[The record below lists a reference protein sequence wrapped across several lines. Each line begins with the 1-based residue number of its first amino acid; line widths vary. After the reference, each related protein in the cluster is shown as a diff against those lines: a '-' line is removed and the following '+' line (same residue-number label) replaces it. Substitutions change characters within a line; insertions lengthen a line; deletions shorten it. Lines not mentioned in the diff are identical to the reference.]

1 MGGAPVG
8 AAAGAAQATRA
19 ARDEAAEDTR
29 AAELRAEIAER
40 RARLAELDHY
50 ALLGVDARAPA
61 GELKRAYLKA
71 AKRFHPDALSRLGLE
86 DLKRDANELFAAIT
100 RAHEVLSNPERRRE
114 YDAALAGHVQID
126 ADRVAQAE
134 SLYRKAEMMM
144 RAGQFAGALDLVQGA
159 VNLWPEDAAYQGALG
174 WCLYKKVPPDE
185 ARAREHLEKAIAL
198 DPKDA
203 VALLRLGI
211 VLKSAG
217 DTAGAAKA
225 TARAKQLDPKAR
237 A

>member
-1 MGGAPVG
+1 MLSTPSGGAST
-8 AAAGAAQATRA
+8 TR
-19 ARDEAAEDTR
+19 RS
-29 AAELRAEIAER
+29 
-40 RARLAELDHY
+40 
-50 ALLGVDARAPA
+50 P
-61 GELKRAYLKA
+61 
-71 AKRFHPDALSRLGLE
+71 
-86 DLKRDANELFAAIT
+86 
-100 RAHEVLSNPERRRE
+100 
-114 YDAALAGHVQID
+114 GHVQID

-203 VALLRLGI
+203 VAHLRLGI